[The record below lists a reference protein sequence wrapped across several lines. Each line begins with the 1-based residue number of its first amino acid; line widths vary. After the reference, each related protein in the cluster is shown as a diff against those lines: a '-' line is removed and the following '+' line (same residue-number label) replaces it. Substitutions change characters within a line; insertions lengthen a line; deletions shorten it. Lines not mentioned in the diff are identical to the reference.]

1 MSEKHNEYKETL
13 EQYAESRISNAF
25 LDIDEELDHIE
36 SLVDTDPSQKI
47 LLIWIRDAI
56 ERIADNYRK

>member
-25 LDIDEELDHIE
+25 LDIDEELEHIE
-36 SLVDTDPSQKI
+36 SLIDCDPSQKI

>member
-1 MSEKHNEYKETL
+1 MSEKHDEYKETL
-13 EQYAESRISNAF
+13 DQYAESRISNAF

-36 SLVDTDPSQKI
+36 SLVEGDPSQKI